1 MRAHRLHIAADFRR
15 IVHALDHG
23 EVAQYGEGDDVFIA
37 QARAEVVGA
46 GNERQQRGLRADFC
60 DVCPRAGGG
69 GRGDCR
75 PRRGNQRADAG
86 RNQRGVGCRCLHH
99 F

>member
-46 GNERQQRGLRADFC
+46 GNERQQRGQGFMPAGEQFVRARGALR
-60 DVCPRAGGG
+60 
-69 GRGDCR
+69 
-75 PRRGNQRADAG
+75 
-86 RNQRGVGCRCLHH
+86 
-99 F
+99 